1 VKTITVNRLVIN
13 SDKLH
18 EELLAALPV
27 VYKAISHNQDTG
39 DLRVHLEDSAT
50 GADETTAANTVIA
63 HDETQLTQDQQ
74 NEIDLVANED
84 DVNTRFDASL
94 LKNKNP
100 AQIYAAMQGQIDGW
114 VSLADAQADLREW
127 LPLMASL
134 ITTWK
139 AQRG

>member
-1 VKTITVNRLVIN
+1 
-13 SDKLH
+13 
-18 EELLAALPV
+18 LPV

-50 GADETTAANTVIA
+50 GSDETTAANTVIA

-84 DVNTRFDASL
+84 DVNTRFDASV

-100 AQIYAAMQGQIDGW
+100 AQIYTAMQGQIDGW

-127 LPLMASL
+127 LPFMAAL
-134 ITTWK
+134 IAWK
-139 AQRG
+139 VQRG